1 MVVSCMKYPYA
12 LSCTHSGLKN
22 IVLLD
27 IDRKIRIFFLYFSA
41 SSIAFLYKK
50 DHQVELD
57 GE

>member
-1 MVVSCMKYPYA
+1 MKYPYA